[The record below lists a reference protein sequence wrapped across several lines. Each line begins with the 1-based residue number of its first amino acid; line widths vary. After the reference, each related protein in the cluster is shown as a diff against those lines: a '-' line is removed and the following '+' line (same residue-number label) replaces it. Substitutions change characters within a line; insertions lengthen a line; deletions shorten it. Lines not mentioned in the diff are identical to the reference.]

1 MSNLENR
8 IIQYVQ
14 KLPPAVQGEG
24 GQTVLFS
31 AASKLVEGFD
41 LTAEQVTGFLWD
53 YYNPRCVPPW
63 NDGNTADFIH
73 QCEAAWK
80 KAPAE
85 RGRLLK
91 PGELSQAVKAP
102 AFPLVRPGTRS
113 GSGTG
118 SGSQGSEILIHKK
131 NGIEEQNGKKRF
143 WYSVTQVPDVF
154 INVPLN
160 PQTSKYLRAFL
171 FEYRDGSGNLYQLWK
186 RIEWKEQAAN
196 GKPKKS
202 FRAYHYETAAGGYI
216 RGGGGLPPI
225 PWRLPGLKSAQGVF
239 IVEGEKA
246 AFRLNAFLAR
256 WYWKQGVLAVC
267 FPNGAG
273 AWKPEYSE
281 YFRGKDVFIWPDND
295 SAGFEYARRAA
306 RSLLGVARNVDALA
320 YYPNHF
326 SEKSDAVEVIDYFDG
341 YTGGRGEVTARTLAA
356 LVREMFFDFRN
367 LTPVNDWEGIRYG
380 E

>member
-1 MSNLENR
+1 MNIENR
-8 IIQYVQ
+8 IENYIQT
-14 KLPPAVQGEG
+14 LPPAVSGSG
-24 GQTVLFS
+24 GQKVLWWV
-31 AASKLVEGFD
+31 ALKVNVGIN
-41 LTAEQVTGFLWD
+41 LTAEQAAAFLLAGW
-53 YYNPRCVPPW
+53 NERCDPPW
-63 NDGNTADFIH
+63 SKEEILRT
-73 QCEAAWK
+73 CENAWK

-85 RGRLLK
+85 RGTALER
-91 PGELSQAVKAP
+91 GERSQAVKAP
-102 AFPLVRPGTRS
+102 ALSLVRPGTRS

-143 WYSVTQVPDVF
+143 WYSVTPVPDVF

-160 PQTSKYLRAFL
+160 PQTSKYLRVFL

-225 PWRLPGLKSAQGVF
+225 PWRLPDLKPAQGVYL
-239 IVEGEKA
+239 VEGEKA
-246 AFRLNAFLAR
+246 AFRLNTFLAR
-256 WYWKQGVLAVC
+256 WYGPEVLAVC

-273 AWKPEYSE
+273 TWKAEYSE

-295 SAGFEYARRAA
+295 SAGFEYARRAVL
-306 RSLLGVARNVDALA
+306 SLLGVARNLDALA
-320 YYPNHF
+320 YYPDHF

>member
-1 MSNLENR
+1 MSIENR
-8 IIQYVQ
+8 IENYIQT
-14 KLPPAVQGEG
+14 LPPAISGSG
-24 GQTVLFS
+24 GQGVLW
-31 AASKLVEGFD
+31 LVALKVIVKFN
-41 LTAEQVTGFLWD
+41 LTAEQAARFLLAYW
-53 YYNPRCVPPW
+53 NERCDPPW
-63 NDGNTADFIH
+63 SKEEILRT
-73 QCEAAWK
+73 CENAWK

-85 RGRLLK
+85 RGTALER
-91 PGELSQAVKAP
+91 GERSQAVKAP
-102 AFPLVRPGTRS
+102 AFSLVCPGSGTRS
-113 GSGTG
+113 GSG
-118 SGSQGSEILIHKK
+118 GSQGSEILIHKK
-131 NGIEEQNGKKRF
+131 NGIEEQNGKKSF
-143 WYSVTQVPDVF
+143 WYSVTPVPDVF

-160 PQTSKYLRAFL
+160 PQTSKYLRVFL
-171 FEYRDGSGNLYQLWK
+171 FEYRDGSGKPLQLWK

-225 PWRLPGLKSAQGVF
+225 PWRLPDLKAAQGVYL
-239 IVEGEKA
+239 VEGEKA
-246 AFRLNAFLAR
+246 AMRLNAFLPL
-256 WYWKQGVLAVC
+256 WYWKQPILAVC

-306 RSLLGVARNVDALA
+306 RSLLGVARSVEALA

-326 SEKSDAVEVIDYFDG
+326 PEKSDAVEVIDYFDG

-356 LVREMFFDFRN
+356 LVQEMFLNFEN
-367 LTPVNDWEGIRYG
+367 LAPVDDWEEIRYG

>member
-91 PGELSQAVKAP
+91 PGERLQAVKAP

-118 SGSQGSEILIHKK
+118 SSSQGSEILIHKEG
-131 NGIEEQNGKKRF
+131 GIEEQNGKKRF
-143 WYSVTQVPDVF
+143 WYSVTQVPGVF

-171 FEYRDGSGNLYQLWK
+171 FEYLDGSGNLYQLCK
-186 RIEWKEQAAN
+186 RIELKEQTAK
-196 GKPKKS
+196 GKPKKIIL
-202 FRAYHYETAAGGYI
+202 AYHYDPAAGGYV
-216 RGGGGLPPI
+216 RGDGGLPRI
-225 PWRLPGLKSAQGVF
+225 PWRLPDLKAAQGVYL
-239 IVEGEKA
+239 VEGEKA
-246 AFRLNAFLAR
+246 ALRLNAFLDR
-256 WYWKQGVLAVC
+256 WYGPEVLAVC
-267 FPNGAG
+267 FTGGAL
-273 AWKPEYSE
+273 AWKEEFAE

-306 RSLLGVARNVDALA
+306 DSLRGVARQVEALKS
-320 YYPNHF
+320 YPAHF
-326 SEKSDAVEVIDYFDG
+326 PEKADAVEVIDYFDG
-341 YTGGRGEVTARTLAA
+341 YTGGRGNITARTLAD
-356 LVREMFFDFRN
+356 LVRELFLNFEN
-367 LTPVNDWEGIRYG
+367 LAPVDDWEGMRN
-380 E
+380 EE